1 MSEHVAV
8 VLAAGGGRRFLGTT
22 HKLDVVVRGRTL
34 LRHAVDAAVASAIG
48 PVLVI
53 TADHV
58 TTTLPDGVT
67 RIVNHDWQA
76 GQASSLRVGIAVAL
90 ERGAGGAVVA
100 LGDQPL
106 VTAGAWRSVA
116 AADSPIAVATYD
128 GRRGHPVLLRRDVW
142 DLLPS
147 AGDEGAGPLMRL
159 RSDLVVEV
167 PCEGSPTDVDTLE
180 DLHRWQTNS

>member
-1 MSEHVAV
+1 MSGNVVV
-8 VLAAGGGRRFLGTT
+8 VLAAGAGRRFLGTT

-34 LRHAVDAAVASAIG
+34 LRHAVDAAVASAVG

-58 TTTLPDGVT
+58 TTRLPDGVI
-67 RIVNHDWQA
+67 RIVNHDWKA
-76 GQASSLRVGIAVAL
+76 GQASSLRVGLAEAL
-90 ERGAGGAVVA
+90 ERDARGAVVA

-106 VTAGAWRSVA
+106 VTADAWRSVA
-116 AADSPIAVATYD
+116 AADSPIAVATY
-128 GRRGHPVLLRRDVW
+128 GGQRGHPVMLRRDVW

-147 AGDEGAGPLMRL
+147 AGDEGARALMRL

-180 DLHRWQTNS
+180 DLHRWQNNS